1 VLDSIAYGTGIFGA
15 CIVVIKLICGQRRV
29 LASFNFVASINGTWV
44 MVITVHW
51 GVDAFFLISR
61 ASVDGANVV
70 VVAIFCSNIGEDASS
85 CRVARFVSARVLVI
99 ANDCIVVDSSSN
111 CITPVS
117 GTFVVVINIHWGVYA
132 FSRGLAANISCAW
145 VMVITNNRGFDD
157 SGVAI
162 ASYMNAKVAVVKRNC
177 NVLASE
183 FDVARIGGASV
194 FVVTVDCNVLA
205 SEFLVARIKS
215 ADIAVV
221 TVDCIVLASL
231 MFIAS
236 ISCAC
241 VLVIANY
248 SGVRASG
255 CWVTVVVGTCIEV
268 IAINWNVANNS
279 SDNRALFS
287 CAFVVV
293 AKFLWFKDASFGLVA
308 SIISARVVIVTYF
321 SSENASFNSVTFF
334 GGASI
339 VIRANN
345 SGVLASKSWAASI
358 NGTCIVVITVFLFRV
373 IANSI
378 FAFVDGAKIF
388 ISTFNSS
395 VDALVGL
402 CIASINSARIT
413 VITTVE
419 TRVHILD
426 LSSCRIALVVD
437 LGFASSSWNLET
449 SDSHIF
455 QAESITSASCGFS
468 SAISRD
474 EFSNV
479 LASFGSI
486 TIVDS
491 AFVSI
496 FTVHRSINDSFVC
509 IARSNSAAIRILDAY
524 RSVNAVSGF
533 SIADFGCAFIVIIA
547 SFLGVNAVSIDTS
560 INSAF
565 VSITAVHWGVL
576 ASSVGIAGIFGTWV
590 VVVTDDCDV
599 LASNS
604 FVARIG
610 SA

>member
-1 VLDSIAYGTGIFGA
+1 
-15 CIVVIKLICGQRRV
+15 
-29 LASFNFVASINGTWV
+29 
-44 MVITVHW
+44 
-51 GVDAFFLISR
+51 
-61 ASVDGANVV
+61 
-70 VVAIFCSNIGEDASS
+70 
-85 CRVARFVSARVLVI
+85 
-99 ANDCIVVDSSSN
+99 
-111 CITPVS
+111 
-117 GTFVVVINIHWGVYA
+117 
-132 FSRGLAANISCAW
+132 
-145 VMVITNNRGFDD
+145 
-157 SGVAI
+157 
-162 ASYMNAKVAVVKRNC
+162 
-177 NVLASE
+177 
-183 FDVARIGGASV
+183 
-194 FVVTVDCNVLA
+194 
-205 SEFLVARIKS
+205 
-215 ADIAVV
+215 
-221 TVDCIVLASL
+221 
-231 MFIAS
+231 
-236 ISCAC
+236 
-241 VLVIANY
+241 
-248 SGVRASG
+248 
-255 CWVTVVVGTCIEV
+255 
-268 IAINWNVANNS
+268 
-279 SDNRALFS
+279 
-287 CAFVVV
+287 
-293 AKFLWFKDASFGLVA
+293 
-308 SIISARVVIVTYF
+308 
-321 SSENASFNSVTFF
+321 
-334 GGASI
+334 
-339 VIRANN
+339 
-345 SGVLASKSWAASI
+345 
-358 NGTCIVVITVFLFRV
+358 
-373 IANSI
+373 
-378 FAFVDGAKIF
+378 
-388 ISTFNSS
+388 
-395 VDALVGL
+395 LVGL
-402 CIASINSARIT
+402 CIASINSARVT